1 MAIVV
6 APSRSLIKYRA
17 SGLVRRGLMEN
28 DLVLERI
35 SNLKGRLGYEE
46 KKAKKLGFASLY
58 DYMEDKIN
66 TENKDISSSLEVQ
79 SEVVKAV
86 KKKKKPAMKTCA
98 CC

>member
-1 MAIVV
+1 MD
-6 APSRSLIKYRA
+6 
-17 SGLVRRGLMEN
+17 N
-28 DLVLERI
+28 NFVLERI

-58 DYMEDKIN
+58 EYMEDKIN
-66 TENKDISSSLEVQ
+66 SENKDISSSLEVQ

-86 KKKKKPAMKTCA
+86 KKKKKPAMKTCG

>member
-1 MAIVV
+1 MDNEI
-6 APSRSLIKYRA
+6 
-17 SGLVRRGLMEN
+17 
-28 DLVLERI
+28 VLERI

-66 TENKDISSSLEVQ
+66 NENKDVISSIEVQ
-79 SEVVKAV
+79 SKLVKAV
-86 KKKKKPAMKTCA
+86 KKKKKPVMKTCG

>member
-1 MAIVV
+1 
-6 APSRSLIKYRA
+6 
-17 SGLVRRGLMEN
+17 MEN
-28 DLVLERI
+28 DIVLERI

-58 DYMEDKIN
+58 DYIEDKIN
-66 TENKDISSSLEVQ
+66 SENKDISSSLEVQ

-86 KKKKKPAMKTCA
+86 KKKKKPAMKTCG

>member
-1 MAIVV
+1 
-6 APSRSLIKYRA
+6 
-17 SGLVRRGLMEN
+17 MEN
-28 DLVLERI
+28 DIVLERI
-35 SNLKGRLGYEE
+35 SNLKGRFGYEE

-86 KKKKKPAMKTCA
+86 KKKKKPAMKTCG

>member
-1 MAIVV
+1 MD
-6 APSRSLIKYRA
+6 
-17 SGLVRRGLMEN
+17 N
-28 DLVLERI
+28 NLVLERI

-66 TENKDISSSLEVQ
+66 SENKDISSSLEVHR
-79 SEVVKAV
+79 EVVKAV
-86 KKKKKPAMKTCA
+86 KKKKKPALKTCG